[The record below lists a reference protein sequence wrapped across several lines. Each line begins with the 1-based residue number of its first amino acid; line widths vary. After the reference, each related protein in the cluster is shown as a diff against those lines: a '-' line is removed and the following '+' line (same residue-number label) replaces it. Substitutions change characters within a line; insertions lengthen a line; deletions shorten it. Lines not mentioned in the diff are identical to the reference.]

1 MADIS
6 QEINDFKNAI
16 YGEEVRGSMISLAEK
31 LNTEVE
37 SNTTNVNQAVETANT
52 ASTAANQAVQDAN
65 TTLQAANQAVTYA
78 AGSASAAAGSASAAA
93 EHATDAE
100 ESATA
105 AANSA
110 TAAAQ
115 SAAEAAEAAEGLE
128 GFNGQASSV
137 KAEDTEGL
145 VGTAGGQTNVQAL
158 IDYIADQVKN
168 QLVSDSALTTK
179 LAKYILKS
187 QIINNLL
194 ATQAGNVLDATQG
207 KALSDMIGDTS
218 SLPGESSNVVGAIN
232 QLNSDYYVFHLINS
246 SLSIQTSTE
255 KKYTGL
261 SITIPAN
268 SICFFNAIANYNNSP
283 AKWIGIGESNSN
295 VASCIANANS
305 GFNHACCT
313 YAGNTNS
320 QQRTLYA
327 WAQYGAVASNMIEL
341 RGFYATK
348 KTE

>member
-137 KAEDTEGL
+137 KVEDTQGL
-145 VGTAGGQTNVQAL
+145 LGSAGAETNVQAL

-179 LAKYILKS
+179 LAEYILKS

-194 ATQAGNVLDATQG
+194 ATQAGNVLDAVQG

-218 SLPGESSNVVGAIN
+218 QLPEGAENVVGAVA
-232 QLNSDYYVFHLINS
+232 QLNSDMQSLDETALKQIYTAASNSTIDNFRDGVHILYGGNLLQGMGESVALEYQYEIGGMYYGAQLLLNYHAGIRFRTRENS
-246 SLSIQTSTE
+246 TWSSWE
-255 KKYTGL
+255 
-261 SITIPAN
+261 SIT
-268 SICFFNAIANYNNSP
+268 
-283 AKWIGIGESNSN
+283 
-295 VASCIANANS
+295 
-305 GFNHACCT
+305 
-313 YAGNTNS
+313 
-320 QQRTLYA
+320 
-327 WAQYGAVASNMIEL
+327 
-341 RGFYATK
+341 
-348 KTE
+348 

>member
-52 ASTAANQAVQDAN
+52 ASTAANQAVEDAN
-65 TTLQAANQAVTYA
+65 TTLQAANQAVTTA
-78 AGSASAAAGSASAAA
+78 AGSA
-93 EHATDAE
+93 EDAE

-110 TAAAQ
+110 TAAANSATAAAQ
-115 SAAEAAEAAEGLE
+115 SAADAAEAAEGLE

-194 ATQAGNVLDATQG
+194 ATQAGNVLDAVQG

-218 SLPGESSNVVGAIN
+218 QLPEGAGNVVGAVA
-232 QLNSDYYVFHLINS
+232 QLNSEIEN
-246 SLSIQTSTE
+246 
-255 KKYTGL
+255 
-261 SITIPAN
+261 
-268 SICFFNAIANYNNSP
+268 
-283 AKWIGIGESNSN
+283 IGSNSGISN
-295 VASCIANANS
+295 PIFERINISS
-305 GFNHACCT
+305 GST
-313 YAGNTNS
+313 L
-320 QQRTLYA
+320 QQA
-327 WAQYGAVASNMIEL
+327 KNIEL
-341 RGFYATK
+341 NAGVWFVTACAGGNGENQRGCIILSDGTYQTGNYSAASGTGIAATASATILVDATDTP
-348 KTE
+348 KTVNIRAMHTGSSANVIIEYIQLKS

>member
-37 SNTTNVNQAVETANT
+37 SNTTNVNQAVATANT
-52 ASTAANQAVQDAN
+52 ASTAANQAVQDAA
-65 TTLQAANQAVTYA
+65 TTLQAANQAVTSAVGSATAA
-78 AGSASAAAGSASAAA
+78 AGSASAAAGSA
-93 EHATDAE
+93 EDAE

-115 SAAEAAEAAEGLE
+115 SAADAAEAAEGLE

-137 KAEDTEGL
+137 KAGDTEGL
-145 VGTAGGQTNVQAL
+145 LGTAGAQTNVQAL

-179 LAKYILKS
+179 LAEYILKS

-194 ATQAGNVLDATQG
+194 ATQAGNVLDAVQG

-218 SLPGESSNVVGAIN
+218 QLPEGAENVVRAVT
-232 QLNSDYYVFHLINS
+232 QLNSDLQSLDETALKQIYISIDNSTVDNFRDGVHILWGSNLLQGIGRCAVLEYQNQASGAYYGAQLLLNYSAGIRFRTRNNNIWS
-246 SLSIQTSTE
+246 SWA
-255 KKYTGL
+255 
-261 SITIPAN
+261 SIT
-268 SICFFNAIANYNNSP
+268 
-283 AKWIGIGESNSN
+283 
-295 VASCIANANS
+295 
-305 GFNHACCT
+305 
-313 YAGNTNS
+313 
-320 QQRTLYA
+320 Q
-327 WAQYGAVASNMIEL
+327 
-341 RGFYATK
+341 
-348 KTE
+348 

>member
-37 SNTTNVNQAVETANT
+37 SNTTNINQAVETANT
-52 ASTAANQAVQDAN
+52 ASTAANQAVKDAN
-65 TTLQAANQAVTYA
+65 TTLQAANQAVKNA

-93 EHATDAE
+93 GSAEDAA

-105 AANSA
+105 ASGSA
-110 TAAAQ
+110 SAAAQ
-115 SAAEAAEAAEGLE
+115 SAANAAEVAEGLG
-128 GFNGQASSV
+128 GFNGKASSV
-137 KAEDTEGL
+137 KAEDTQDLLGS
-145 VGTAGGQTNVQAL
+145 AGEETNVQAL

-194 ATQAGNVLDATQG
+194 ATQAGNVLDAVQG

-218 SLPGESSNVVGAIN
+218 QLPEGAENLVGAVT
-232 QLNSDYYVFHLINS
+232 QLNSDYQ
-246 SLSIQTSTE
+246 SIDDG
-255 KKYTGL
+255 K
-261 SITIPAN
+261 
-268 SICFFNAIANYNNSP
+268 ANYILITDDTAINNPSQAIKNKWNTINDGVYVVQISCGSIYSGLMNRVDNGDYGFAYICSYSLNSP
-283 AKWIGIGESNSN
+283 LYMRIISGQW
-295 VASCIANANS
+295 NA
-305 GFNHACCT
+305 
-313 YAGNTNS
+313 
-320 QQRTLYA
+320 
-327 WAQYGAVASNMIEL
+327 
-341 RGFYATK
+341 
-348 KTE
+348 

>member
-52 ASTAANQAVQDAN
+52 ASTAANQAVEDAN
-65 TTLQAANQAVTYA
+65 TTLQAANQAVTIA
-78 AGSASAAAGSASAAA
+78 AGSAEDAEESATAAANSATAAAGSA
-93 EHATDAE
+93 EDAE

-115 SAAEAAEAAEGLE
+115 SAADAAEAAEGLE

-194 ATQAGNVLDATQG
+194 ATQAGNVLDAVQG

-218 SLPGESSNVVGAIN
+218 QLPEGAGNVVGAVA
-232 QLNSDYYVFHLINS
+232 QLNSDMKNHFIETNIDIGS
-246 SLSIQTSTE
+246 
-255 KKYTGL
+255 
-261 SITIPAN
+261 SITVQVMN
-268 SICFFNAIANYNNSP
+268 SLYIFGTAFPRPDGQSLAIVFGGNEGQVNSDQT
-283 AKWIGIGESNSN
+283 ARVVELSDASNISYSVSN
-295 VASCIANANS
+295 VS
-305 GFNHACCT
+305 GKYNQVTVTNNTGYSIKFYILT
-313 YAGNTNS
+313 LGNVNPTI
-320 QQRTLYA
+320 
-327 WAQYGAVASNMIEL
+327 V
-341 RGFYATK
+341 
-348 KTE
+348 

>member
-52 ASTAANQAVQDAN
+52 ASTAANQAVEDAN
-65 TTLQAANQAVTYA
+65 TTLQAANQAVTTA
-78 AGSASAAAGSASAAA
+78 AGSA
-93 EHATDAE
+93 EDAE

-115 SAAEAAEAAEGLE
+115 SAADAAEAAEGLE

-137 KAEDTEGL
+137 TAEDTEGL

-194 ATQAGNVLDATQG
+194 ATQAGNVLDAVQG

-218 SLPGESSNVVGAIN
+218 QLPEGAGNVVGAVA
-232 QLNSDYYVFHLINS
+232 QLNSEIENKMPATAKYFGRSVSFNGYS
-246 SLSIQTSTE
+246 SLLAWAKDNQFAFNVFVSKQFDDLPIS
-255 KKYTGL
+255 YGFVWAVGTGIYNTGIKVYC
-261 SITIPAN
+261 SP
-268 SICFFNAIANYNNSP
+268 NNS
-283 AKWIGIGESNSN
+283 N
-295 VASCIANANS
+295 
-305 GFNHACCT
+305 
-313 YAGNTNS
+313 
-320 QQRTLYA
+320 TLYVRTA
-327 WAQYGAVASNMIEL
+327 ESGDSWA
-341 RGFYATK
+341 
-348 KTE
+348 TEWETITPS